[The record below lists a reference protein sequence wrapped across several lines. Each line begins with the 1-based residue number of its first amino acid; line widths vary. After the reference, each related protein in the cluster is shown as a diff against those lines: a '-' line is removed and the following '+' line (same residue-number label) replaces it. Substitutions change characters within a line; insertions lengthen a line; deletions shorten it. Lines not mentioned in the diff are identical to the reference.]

1 MLPGR
6 SGYRKSPLDFFDS
19 LHNASLFCLLRSPKS
34 CRGAAQTPAAAGFL
48 QAFDS
53 TRRGLPNTVAALRF
67 AGHFGLQ
74 IVPLP
79 RNRLAFSATG
89 GASALSP
96 SYSPCETERFF
107 SKQRFFDKLRGGLHV
122 RLFLTALSKHA
133 FHHLPHLPLRQT
145 VGGPEGEGKAV
156 FGPQGHP
163 DAAVIS
169 PPLDRRVPD
178 G

>member
-1 MLPGR
+1 MPR
-6 SGYRKSPLDFFDS
+6 FFVCF
-19 LHNASLFCLLRSPKS
+19 AVQK
-34 CRGAAQTPAAAGFL
+34 AAAVRRKRL
-48 QAFDS
+48 RQAFAGIRFN
-53 TRRGLPNTVAALRF
+53 TRGLP
-67 AGHFGLQ
+67 
-74 IVPLP
+74 P
-79 RNRLAFSATG
+79 
-89 GASALSP
+89 P

>member
-1 MLPGR
+1 MIHKKERGGLHVRLLGC
-6 SGYRKSPLDFFDS
+6 RKSPADFFDS
-19 LHNASLFCLLRSPKS
+19 LHTASLYCLLRSPKS
-34 CRGAAQTPAAAGFL
+34 CRCAVQTPAACVCRHSIQHEGSPA
-48 QAFDS
+48 
-53 TRRGLPNTVAALRF
+53 
-67 AGHFGLQ
+67 
-74 IVPLP
+74 
-79 RNRLAFSATG
+79 
-89 GASALSP
+89 P

>member
-1 MLPGR
+1 MPR
-6 SGYRKSPLDFFDS
+6 FFVCF
-19 LHNASLFCLLRSPKS
+19 AVQK
-34 CRGAAQTPAAAGFL
+34 AAA
-48 QAFDS
+48 A
-53 TRRGLPNTVAALRF
+53 RRNGLL
-67 AGHFGLQ
+67 
-74 IVPLP
+74 PLP
-79 RNRLAFSATG
+79 FCRHSIQHEGSPA
-89 GASALSP
+89 P